1 MVLKLR
7 ESQLAQ
13 LQRNVPISDSQEI
26 ASLREEVRSLK
37 QQVEHHPD
45 VTKFAMENLELRRIP
60 IAVSANSLHLRT
72 PGTLRNPVRTRYQS

>member
-26 ASLREEVRSLK
+26 ASLREGSP
-37 QQVEHHPD
+37 QPQ
-45 VTKFAMENLELRRIP
+45 A
-60 IAVSANSLHLRT
+60 AS
-72 PGTLRNPVRTRYQS
+72 